1 MKKVQNLTSSNIG
14 IRGGIQGAF
23 PIYGWYA
30 PFCVINWATK
40 FFADALLLELYPE
53 IHIKIV

>member
-1 MKKVQNLTSSNIG
+1 MQNLTSSNNG

-30 PFCVINWATK
+30 PFCIINWATK
-40 FFADALLLELYPE
+40 FFVDALLLELHPK
-53 IHIKIV
+53 IHLKIV